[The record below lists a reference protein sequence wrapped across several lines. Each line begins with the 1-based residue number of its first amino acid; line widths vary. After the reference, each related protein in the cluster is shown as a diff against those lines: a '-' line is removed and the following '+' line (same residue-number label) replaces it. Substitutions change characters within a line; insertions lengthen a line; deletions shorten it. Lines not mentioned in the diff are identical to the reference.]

1 MSIKETIT
9 HMGRTQEGYNLYLR
23 KNKTGQWCTIR
34 PNRKGYRWDMINYLS
49 EYPVDVWEVTQE
61 DLKDHLFYYEDALK
75 GEIK

>member
-9 HMGRTQEGYNLYLR
+9 HMGRTQEGCNLYLR

-49 EYPVDVWEVTQE
+49 EYPVDVWGGDTRGFERSFV
-61 DLKDHLFYYEDALK
+61 LL
-75 GEIK
+75 

>member
-9 HMGRTQEGYNLYLR
+9 HMGRTQENCNLYLR

-34 PNRKGYRWDMINYLS
+34 STRKGYRWDMINYLS

-61 DLKDHLFYYEDALK
+61 DLKDHLFYYEDVLK
-75 GEIK
+75 EKGD